1 MNEHYTER
9 LSNIICR
16 LQTTNSLLKGDKVGM
31 LMNLNK
37 ILVLFFIATVILGCG
52 AYSFTGADIDYSTT
66 KTFQVNNFA
75 NNAPI
80 VEPTVSRNF
89 TIELQDLLL
98 NQTSLDLVNNN
109 GDLIYEGEIVQYY
122 ISPITATSQSTAAQN
137 RLTVAVN
144 VRFFNTK
151 DATKDFEERFSFYYD
166 YSGSTQLIG
175 SALDDA
181 LSIIF
186 ERITQDIF
194 NKSLANW

>member
-1 MNEHYTER
+1 
-9 LSNIICR
+9 
-16 LQTTNSLLKGDKVGM
+16 
-31 LMNLNK
+31 MNLKK
-37 ILVLFFIATVILGCG
+37 ILVLLLIATLFQGCG
-52 AYSFTGADIDYSTT
+52 AYSFTGVEIGDE
-66 KTFQVNNFA
+66 KTFQVNNFI

-80 VEPTVSRNF
+80 VEPTVARTF
-89 TIELQDLLL
+89 TIELQDLIL

-109 GDLIYEGEIVQYY
+109 GDLLYEGEIVQYY

-181 LSIIF
+181 LAIIF

>member
-1 MNEHYTER
+1 M
-9 LSNIICR
+9 
-16 LQTTNSLLKGDKVGM
+16 KVFQNFM
-31 LMNLNK
+31 AL
-37 ILVLFFIATVILGCG
+37 ITVILLQGCG
-52 AYSFTGADIDYSTT
+52 AYSFTGADIDYNST
-66 KTFQVNNFA
+66 KTFQVNNFV

-80 VEPTVSRNF
+80 VEPTVARNF

-98 NQTSLDLVNNN
+98 NQTSLDLVNTN
-109 GDLIYEGEIVQYY
+109 GDLLYEGEIVQYY
-122 ISPITATSQSTAAQN
+122 TSPITATSQNTAAQN

-151 DATKDFEERFSFYYD
+151 DSTKDFEERFSFYYD
-166 YSGSTQLIG
+166 YGGSTQLIG
-175 SALDDA
+175 SQLDDA

>member
-1 MNEHYTER
+1 MH
-9 LSNIICR
+9 LFH
-16 LQTTNSLLKGDKVGM
+16 
-31 LMNLNK
+31 K
-37 ILVLFFIATVILGCG
+37 ILLLLFCITLTQSCG
-52 AYSFTGADIDYSTT
+52 VYSFTGADIDYTST

-80 VEPTVSRNF
+80 VEPTIARNF
-89 TIELQDLLL
+89 TIELQDLIL

-122 ISPITATSQSTAAQN
+122 ISPITATSQNTAAQN

-175 SALDDA
+175 SQLDDA
-181 LSIIF
+181 LAIIF

>member
-1 MNEHYTER
+1 MKLFYFF
-9 LSNIICR
+9 LALIVAIL
-16 LQTTNSLLKGDKVGM
+16 LQ
-31 LMNLNK
+31 
-37 ILVLFFIATVILGCG
+37 GCG
-52 AYSFTGADIDYSTT
+52 VYSFTGADIDYSST
-66 KTFQVNNFA
+66 KTFQVNNFV

-80 VEPTVSRNF
+80 VEPTVARNF

-109 GDLIYEGEIVQYY
+109 GDLLYEGEIVQYY
-122 ISPITATSQSTAAQN
+122 TSPITATSQSTAAQN

-151 DATKDFEERFSFYYD
+151 DPTKDFEERFSFYYD
-166 YSGSTQLIG
+166 YGGNTQLIG
-175 SALDDA
+175 AALDDA
-181 LSIIF
+181 LAIIF